1 MKFFNN
7 KLSRINLLILVGILT
22 YLYTNMSNSDGYG
35 AAIAKASPSVINI
48 SSKKNIDTRSFNGRL
63 PNDLMGSGIIISND
77 GYIITNLHVIEGT
90 RSIEVELDDGQVYTA
105 SLIGFDERSD
115 LAVIKITPID
125 TLQPIEVSNSSSVQI
140 GDQVIAIGNAFG
152 LGKTFTSG
160 IISATGRDYG
170 NPYLELIQT
179 DAAINPGNSGGALI
193 NHKGNLIGMNTKIF
207 SQTGSYAG
215 IGFALPANKMIEVA
229 SEIIQYGSVKR
240 SWIGDFRV
248 KVKRFLLNNNPTY
261 GLEILE
267 LRNYGPLFNSG
278 KIKPGAIILSI
289 NNESPTWENLTGALK
304 NSFPGDEID
313 FQILQ
318 NSNLK
323 DYKVVT
329 EAIPAQWVTHLSR
342 WDLVFLKTKQ
352 YPPLH
357 HLLESFQS
365 LLLTCIHMLR

>member
-1 MKFFNN
+1 
-7 KLSRINLLILVGILT
+7 
-22 YLYTNMSNSDGYG
+22 MSNSGGYVG
-35 AAIAKASPSVINI
+35 AIAKASPSVINI
-48 SSKKNIDTRSFNGRL
+48 SIKKNIETRSFDRGQL
-63 PNDLMGSGIIISND
+63 NDLVGSGIIISDD
-77 GYIITNLHVIEGT
+77 GYVITNLHVIEGA
-90 RSIEVELDDGQVYTA
+90 RIIEVELDDGQVYPA

-125 TLQPIEVSNSSSVQI
+125 VLRPIELSNSSSVQV

-248 KVKRFLLNNNPTY
+248 KIKRFLLNKKPVY

-278 KIKPGAIILSI
+278 KIQPGAIILSI
-289 NNESPTWENLTGALK
+289 NNQTPTWENLTGALK
-304 NSFPGDEID
+304 NSFPGDEIS

-318 NSNLK
+318 NSNVK
-323 DYKVVT
+323 DYKVIT
-329 EAIPAQWVTHLSR
+329 EAIPI
-342 WDLVFLKTKQ
+342 K
-352 YPPLH
+352 
-357 HLLESFQS
+357 
-365 LLLTCIHMLR
+365 

>member
-1 MKFFNN
+1 MRFFNN
-7 KLSRINLLILVGILT
+7 KLSRINFLILLGILT
-22 YLYTNMSNSDGYG
+22 YLYTNMSNDNGYVE
-35 AAIAKASPSVINI
+35 AISKASPSVINI
-48 SSKKNIDTRSFNGRL
+48 RSAKNIETRLFDEAVE
-63 PNDLMGSGIIISND
+63 NDVIGSGIIISND
-77 GYIITNLHVIEGT
+77 GYIITNMHVIEGK
-90 RSIEVELDDGQVYTA
+90 RLINVELDDGQVYNA

-115 LAVIKITPID
+115 LAVIKIVSSSSLT
-125 TLQPIEVSNSSSVQI
+125 PIEVSNSSSVQI

-207 SQTGSYAG
+207 SKTGSYSG

-229 SEIIQYGSVKR
+229 SEIIQFGSVKR

-248 KVKRFLLNNNPTY
+248 KTKRFLLNNELAY

-267 LRNYGPLFNSG
+267 LRNYGPLFNSE
-278 KIKPGAIILSI
+278 KIKPGDIILSI

-304 NSFPGDEID
+304 NSFPGDEIN

-318 NSNLK
+318 DSEVNN
-323 DYKVVT
+323 YTVFT
-329 EAIPAQWVTHLSR
+329 EAMPV
-342 WDLVFLKTKQ
+342 K
-352 YPPLH
+352 
-357 HLLESFQS
+357 
-365 LLLTCIHMLR
+365 

>member
-1 MKFFNN
+1 MRFFKN
-7 KLSRINLLILVGILT
+7 KLSRINFLILLGILT
-22 YLYTNMSNSDGYG
+22 YLYTNMSNDDGYVE
-35 AAIAKASPSVINI
+35 AISKASPSVINI
-48 SSKKNIDTRSFNGRL
+48 SSIKNIETRLFDGASDKGVI
-63 PNDLMGSGIIISND
+63 GSGIIISDD
-77 GYIITNLHVIEGT
+77 GYIITNMHVIEGK
-90 RSIEVELDDGQVYTA
+90 RLINVELDDGQVYKA

-115 LAVIKITPID
+115 LAVIKIVPTSPLTPIK
-125 TLQPIEVSNSSSVQI
+125 VSNSSSAQI

-207 SQTGSYAG
+207 SKTGSYTG

-229 SEIIQYGSVKR
+229 SEIIQFGSVKR

-248 KVKRFLLNNNPTY
+248 KAKRFLLNNELAY

-318 NSNLK
+318 NSNVK
-323 DYKVVT
+323 DYKVIT
-329 EAIPAQWVTHLSR
+329 EAIPSQ
-342 WDLVFLKTKQ
+342 
-352 YPPLH
+352 
-357 HLLESFQS
+357 
-365 LLLTCIHMLR
+365 

>member
-1 MKFFNN
+1 MRFFNN
-7 KLSRINLLILVGILT
+7 KLSRINFLILIGILT
-22 YLYTNMSNSDGYG
+22 YLYINMSNSDGYVG
-35 AAIAKASPSVINI
+35 AIAKASPSVINI
-48 SSKKNIDTRSFNGRL
+48 SIKKNIEARSFDRGQL
-63 PNDLMGSGIIISND
+63 NDLVGSGIIISDD
-77 GYIITNLHVIEGT
+77 GYVITNLHVIEGA
-90 RSIEVELDDGQVYTA
+90 RIIEVELDDGQVYPA

-115 LAVIKITPID
+115 LAVIKITPMDI
-125 TLQPIEVSNSSSVQI
+125 LKPIEISNSSSVQV

-248 KVKRFLLNNNPTY
+248 KIKRFLLNNKPAY

-278 KIKPGAIILSI
+278 KIQPGAIILSI
-289 NNESPTWENLTGALK
+289 NNQTPTWENLTGALK
-304 NSFPGDEID
+304 NSFPGDEIS

-318 NSNLK
+318 NSNVK
-323 DYKVVT
+323 DYKVIT
-329 EAIPAQWVTHLSR
+329 EAIPI
-342 WDLVFLKTKQ
+342 K
-352 YPPLH
+352 
-357 HLLESFQS
+357 
-365 LLLTCIHMLR
+365 

>member
-1 MKFFNN
+1 MRFFNN
-7 KLSRINLLILVGILT
+7 KLSRINFLILIGILT
-22 YLYTNMSNSDGYG
+22 YLYTNMSNSDGYVG
-35 AAIAKASPSVINI
+35 AIAKASSSVINI
-48 SSKKNIDTRSFNGRL
+48 SIKRNIETRSFDRAQL
-63 PNDLMGSGIIISND
+63 NDLVGSGIIISDD
-77 GYIITNLHVIEGT
+77 GYIITNLHVIEGA
-90 RSIEVELDDGQVYTA
+90 RIIEVELDDGQVYPA

-115 LAVIKITPID
+115 LAVIKIIPMD
-125 TLQPIEVSNSSSVQI
+125 VLKPIEVSNSSSVQV

-248 KVKRFLLNNNPTY
+248 KIKRFLLNNKPAY

-278 KIKPGAIILSI
+278 KIQPGAIILSI
-289 NNESPTWENLTGALK
+289 NNQTPTWENLTGALK
-304 NSFPGDEID
+304 NSFPGDEIS

-318 NSNLK
+318 NSNVK
-323 DYKVVT
+323 DYKVIT
-329 EAIPAQWVTHLSR
+329 EAIPI
-342 WDLVFLKTKQ
+342 K
-352 YPPLH
+352 
-357 HLLESFQS
+357 
-365 LLLTCIHMLR
+365 

>member
-1 MKFFNN
+1 
-7 KLSRINLLILVGILT
+7 
-22 YLYTNMSNSDGYG
+22 MSNSDGYVG
-35 AAIAKASPSVINI
+35 AIAKASPSVINI
-48 SSKKNIDTRSFNGRL
+48 SIKKNIETRSFDREQL
-63 PNDLMGSGIIISND
+63 NDLVGSGIIISDD
-77 GYIITNLHVIEGT
+77 GYVITNLHVIEGA
-90 RSIEVELDDGQVYTA
+90 RIIEVELDDGQVYPA

-115 LAVIKITPID
+115 LAVIKITPMD
-125 TLQPIEVSNSSSVQI
+125 VLKPIEVSNSSSVQV

-248 KVKRFLLNNNPTY
+248 KIKRFLLNNKPTY

-278 KIKPGAIILSI
+278 KIQPGAIILSI
-289 NNESPTWENLTGALK
+289 NNQTPTWENLTGALK
-304 NSFPGDEID
+304 NSFPGDEIS

-318 NSNLK
+318 NSNVK
-323 DYKVVT
+323 DYKVIT
-329 EAIPAQWVTHLSR
+329 EAIPI
-342 WDLVFLKTKQ
+342 K
-352 YPPLH
+352 
-357 HLLESFQS
+357 
-365 LLLTCIHMLR
+365 

>member
-1 MKFFNN
+1 MRFFNN
-7 KLSRINLLILVGILT
+7 KLSRINFLILVGILT
-22 YLYTNMSNSDGYG
+22 YLYSNMSNSDGYVL
-35 AAIAKASPSVINI
+35 AISKASPSVINI
-48 SSKKNIDTRSFNGRL
+48 SSKKNIDTKLFNGR
-63 PNDLMGSGIIISND
+63 PANDLVGSGIIISND
-77 GYIITNLHVIEGT
+77 GYIITNLHVIKGA
-90 RSIEVELDDGQVYTA
+90 RVIDVELDDGQVYPAT
-105 SLIGFDERSD
+105 LIGFDERSD
-115 LAVIKITPID
+115 LAVIKITPMND
-125 TLQPIEVSNSSSVQI
+125 LLPIALSNSSSVQI

-207 SQTGSYAG
+207 SKTGSYAG

-229 SEIIQYGSVKR
+229 SEIIQHGSVKR
-240 SWIGDFRV
+240 SWVGDFRV
-248 KVKRFLLNNNPTY
+248 KAKRFLLNNKPTY

-267 LRNYGPLFNSG
+267 LRNIGPLFNNG

-289 NNESPTWENLTGALK
+289 NNESPSWENLTNALK
-304 NSFPGDEID
+304 NSFPGDEIS

-318 NSNLK
+318 DSDLK

-329 EAIPAQWVTHLSR
+329 EAIPTQ
-342 WDLVFLKTKQ
+342 
-352 YPPLH
+352 
-357 HLLESFQS
+357 
-365 LLLTCIHMLR
+365 

>member
-1 MKFFNN
+1 MRFFNN
-7 KLSRINLLILVGILT
+7 KLSRINFLILVGILT
-22 YLYTNMSNSDGYG
+22 YLYINMSNSDGYVG
-35 AAIAKASPSVINI
+35 AIAKASPSVINI
-48 SSKKNIDTRSFNGRL
+48 SIKKNIETRSFDRGQL
-63 PNDLMGSGIIISND
+63 NDLVGSGIIISDD
-77 GYIITNLHVIEGT
+77 GYVITNLHVIEGA
-90 RSIEVELDDGQVYTA
+90 RIIEVELDDGQVYPA

-115 LAVIKITPID
+115 LAVIKITPMD
-125 TLQPIEVSNSSSVQI
+125 VLKPIEVSNSSSVQV

-229 SEIIQYGSVKR
+229 SEIIRYGSVKR

-248 KVKRFLLNNNPTY
+248 KIKRFLLNNKPAY

-278 KIKPGAIILSI
+278 KIQPGAIILSI
-289 NNESPTWENLTGALK
+289 NNQTPTWENLTGALK
-304 NSFPGDEID
+304 NSFPGDEIS

-318 NSNLK
+318 NSNVK
-323 DYKVVT
+323 DYKVIT
-329 EAIPAQWVTHLSR
+329 EAIPI
-342 WDLVFLKTKQ
+342 K
-352 YPPLH
+352 
-357 HLLESFQS
+357 
-365 LLLTCIHMLR
+365 

>member
-1 MKFFNN
+1 
-7 KLSRINLLILVGILT
+7 
-22 YLYTNMSNSDGYG
+22 MSNGNGYVEG
-35 AAIAKASPSVINI
+35 ISKASPSVVNI
-48 SSKKNIDTRSFNGRL
+48 ISKKNFEARL
-63 PNDLMGSGIIISND
+63 FDNNSLNDVMGSGIIISND
-77 GYIITNLHVIEGT
+77 GYIITNLHVIQGK
-90 RSIEVELDDGQVYTA
+90 RVIDVELDDGQVYSA

-115 LAVIKITPID
+115 LAVLKISPID
-125 TLQPIEVSNSSSVQI
+125 ALKPIEVSNSSSVQI

-207 SQTGSYAG
+207 SKTGSYAG
-215 IGFALPANKMIEVA
+215 IGFALPANKMIQVA

-240 SWIGDFRV
+240 SWVGDFRV
-248 KVKRFLLNNNPTY
+248 KAKRFLLNNKPTY

-267 LRNYGPLFNSG
+267 LRNYGPLFNNG

-289 NNESPTWENLTGALK
+289 NNESPSWENLTSALK
-304 NSFPGDEID
+304 NSFPGDEIN

-318 NSNLK
+318 DSNLEE
-323 DYKVVT
+323 YRVVT
-329 EAIPAQWVTHLSR
+329 EAIPTQ
-342 WDLVFLKTKQ
+342 
-352 YPPLH
+352 
-357 HLLESFQS
+357 
-365 LLLTCIHMLR
+365 

>member
-1 MKFFNN
+1 MRFFNN
-7 KLSRINLLILVGILT
+7 KLSRINFLILLGILT
-22 YLYTNMSNSDGYG
+22 YLYTNMSNDNGYVE
-35 AAIAKASPSVINI
+35 AISKASPSVINI
-48 SSKKNIDTRSFNGRL
+48 RSAKNIETRLFDGAL
-63 PNDLMGSGIIISND
+63 ENDVIGSGIIISND
-77 GYIITNLHVIEGT
+77 GYIITNMHVIEGK
-90 RSIEVELDDGQVYTA
+90 RLINVELDDGQVYKA

-115 LAVIKITPID
+115 LAVIKIVPSDPLT
-125 TLQPIEVSNSSSVQI
+125 PIEVSNSSSVQI

-207 SQTGSYAG
+207 SKTGSYTG

-229 SEIIQYGSVKR
+229 SEIIQFGSVKR

-248 KVKRFLLNNNPTY
+248 KTKRFLLNNELAY

-267 LRNYGPLFNSG
+267 LRNYGPLFNSE
-278 KIKPGAIILSI
+278 KIKPGDIILSI

-304 NSFPGDEID
+304 NSFPGDEIN

-318 NSNLK
+318 DSEVNN
-323 DYKVVT
+323 YIVFT
-329 EAIPAQWVTHLSR
+329 EAIPV
-342 WDLVFLKTKQ
+342 K
-352 YPPLH
+352 
-357 HLLESFQS
+357 
-365 LLLTCIHMLR
+365 